1 MRETAAEGGSASVEF
16 ALVIPVV
23 LLVLVALIEVA
34 VVARVQIELV
44 SAARH
49 GVRVAA
55 TNPAPEAAVD
65 AIHGALPEPLV
76 DRVVVTVERP
86 AVVGREAVVR
96 LSVDHRL
103 LSVLF
108 GGISVQPSAKAV
120 MRVER

>member
-1 MRETAAEGGSASVEF
+1 MTGAERGSASVEF
-16 ALVIPVV
+16 ALVIPAV
-23 LLVLVALIEVA
+23 LLVLLALVEVA
-34 VVARVQIELV
+34 VVARAQMELL

-65 AIHGALPEPLV
+65 AIHRVLSDELAA
-76 DRVVVTVERP
+76 RVVVTVERP
-86 AVVGREAVVR
+86 SVVGRDAVVR
-96 LSVDHRL
+96 LSAEHRL

-108 GGISVQPSAKAV
+108 GGIPLELSAGAV

>member
-1 MRETAAEGGSASVEF
+1 MNGAERGSASVEF
-16 ALVIPVV
+16 ALVIPAV
-23 LLVLVALIEVA
+23 LLVLLALVEVA
-34 VVARVQIELV
+34 VVARAQMELL

-65 AIHGALPEPLV
+65 AIHRVLSDELAA
-76 DRVVVTVERP
+76 RVVVTVERP
-86 AVVGREAVVR
+86 SVVGRDAVVR
-96 LSVDHRL
+96 LSAEHRL

-108 GGISVQPSAKAV
+108 GGIPLDLSAGAV